1 MDTLQ
6 SVLFRIEEN
15 RDRRVTVC
23 QCGFCG
29 SNSSSQH
36 IFQYNASKQKAS
48 IEKVRIASTRSRAGM
63 YLLVHLPR
71 CSNKSASPE
80 HIIFSRTY
88 CEICDCLSYRLGN
101 IRYAGKHGVQSS
113 SRTVAIGR
121 KLLLYE
127 INQIITVSDK
137 ARTHIMAFS

>member
-1 MDTLQ
+1 MHVMDFTKKR
-6 SVLFRIEEN
+6 SVYVSVACVEAIRSASTF
-15 RDRRVTVC
+15 
-23 QCGFCG
+23 
-29 SNSSSQH
+29 SSTMLL
-36 IFQYNASKQKAS
+36 NKKAS
-48 IEKVRIASTRSRAGM
+48 AEKVRIANTRSRAGM

-71 CSNKSASPE
+71 YSNKSASPE

-113 SRTVAIGR
+113 SRTVGIGR